1 MHLLDNTVA
10 EGKLEAGLQV
20 IVQLLQ
26 HFFRLRGDGIV
37 PLCLGEHLFQVLAG
51 DPAGTLWVAF
61 KGIGS
66 FVQLDG
72 HGAVI
77 HLVGDG
83 KGGVVVVGCADE
95 PDGVGHPD
103 FSVKQ
108 MLGVTRPGGGNQ
120 IQHPFV
126 VAGHFQ
132 HGQHFCKVILDA
144 RQVHLVQHNHAGLLP
159 VACLIQR
166 PEELCF
172 VEPLGELIEIA
183 QKLGAVTV
191 GGLDGNHGGGIIQ
204 EAAEGVGQTGFT
216 GTGNTFQNQQLGRCH
231 TGHKPPDD
239 FFGVV

>member
-26 HFFRLRGDGIV
+26 LLLCLPGDGV
-37 PLCLGEHLFQVLAG
+37 VLLCLGEHLLQMMAG
-51 DPAGTLWVAF
+51 NAAGTLGVAF

-72 HGAVI
+72 HGTVI
-77 HLVGDG
+77 YLIGDG
-83 KGGVVVVGCADE
+83 KGGIVVVCRAHK
-95 PDGVGHPD
+95 PDGVGHAD
-103 FSVKQ
+103 FSVKK
-108 MLGVTRPGGGNQ
+108 MLGITWPGGGNQ
-120 IQHPFV
+120 IQHPLV
-126 VAGHFQ
+126 LAGHFQ
-132 HGQHFCKVILDA
+132 HGQHFRKVILDA
-144 RQVHLVQHNHAGLLP
+144 RQVHFVQHNHAGFFP
-159 VACLIQR
+159 IPGLIQR